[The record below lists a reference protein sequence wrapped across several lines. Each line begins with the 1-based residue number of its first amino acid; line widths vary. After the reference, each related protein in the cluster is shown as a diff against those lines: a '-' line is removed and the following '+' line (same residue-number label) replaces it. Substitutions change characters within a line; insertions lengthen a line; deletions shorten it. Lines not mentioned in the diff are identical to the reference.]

1 MTEAIKISVR
11 PAGFVAFL
19 LNTSQMDLQLNC
31 NEADLEHAL
40 GVIEKRCREHP
51 KCPAE
56 FQIRKGFLILV
67 QRGHHYES
75 INPNQDANPKLENDD
90 QLILAHR
97 FFGG

>member
-1 MTEAIKISVR
+1 MTDTIRISVQA
-11 PAGFVAFL
+11 AGFVAFL
-19 LNTSQMDLQLNC
+19 LNASRLDLRLNR

-40 GVIEKRCREHP
+40 GIIEKRCREHP

-56 FQIRKGFLILV
+56 FQIRKGFRILV